1 MLINKKLKMLDSVQQ
16 YQLYMNYNQ
25 RLISLVFQQA
35 KGDTEVE
42 ENKGRGDSFHLALS
56 EIQCLG

>member
-1 MLINKKLKMLDSVQQ
+1 MLIDKKLEMLDSVQQ

-42 ENKGRGDSFHLALS
+42 ENKGRGDSFHLALTV
-56 EIQCLG
+56 